1 MYEQDCIFCKIVNEE
16 IPSIKIYETENIYGF
31 MDIFPLNDGHCLFI
45 PKQHSVTMDET
56 SDLALSEILIAIKK
70 VAKKL
75 NIKNYNIL
83 QNNGSIA
90 HQQVMHTHF
99 HLIPKDDTHGL
110 QIVWDPKP
118 SVNQEEIAKL
128 INSKD

>member
-1 MYEQDCIFCKIVNEE
+1 MFLKISTMILSLGLIFCTTN
-16 IPSIKIYETENIYGF
+16 
-31 MDIFPLNDGHCLFI
+31 
-45 PKQHSVTMDET
+45 
-56 SDLALSEILIAIKK
+56 K
-70 VAKKL
+70 VAYSANYLKKDGLFDTGLVFKGKKL

-110 QIVWDPKP
+110 QIVWDPKT

>member
-1 MYEQDCIFCKIVNEE
+1 MKKSPLLKYMKLKIFMGSWI
-16 IPSIKIYETENIYGF
+16 F
-31 MDIFPLNDGHCLFI
+31 FPLNDGHCLFI